1 MRLKCIGC
9 EALARPVYLAA
20 AQSPHLVDVTMLQ
33 IGLHNRPN
41 GLRERLQQMVDEA
54 AEQGYDAVVMA
65 YALCGKA
72 TEGLAARGVP
82 LVIPKGHDCITLFLG
97 SREKYAAEQAQCPG
111 TYWYEQDYIE
121 RGALSEQPVV
131 LGGASTGTE
140 EDIQKMYATYVK
152 KYGQDNADYLME
164 VMGAWRSHYERAVY
178 LDLGLGDGAKVEE
191 QARSEAQRRGWRFER
206 MAGDMVLIR
215 RLLEGDWERDFVV
228 LQPGQKIQMT
238 FDDEV
243 IGPADA

>member
-20 AQSPHLVDVTMLQ
+20 ARSPHLVDVALLK
-33 IGLHNRPN
+33 IGLHNQPN
-41 GLRERLQQMVDEA
+41 GLRARLQEMVDES
-54 AEQGYDAVVMA
+54 AEQGYDAVVLA

-72 TEGLAARGVP
+72 TEGLAARKVP
-82 LVIPKGHDCITLFLG
+82 LVVPKGHDCITLFLG
-97 SREKYAAEQAQCPG
+97 SRKRYAEQQALCPG

-121 RGALSEQPVV
+121 RGRLSEQPVV

-140 EDIQKMYATYVK
+140 EDIQKMYAQYVE

-178 LDLGLGDGAKVEE
+178 LDMGLGNGGEVEE
-191 QARSEAQRRGWRFER
+191 QARAEAERRGWRFER
-206 MAGDMVLIR
+206 MAGDLALIW

-238 FDDEV
+238 LDEDV
-243 IGPADA
+243 IGAEDE